1 MMEKGK
7 RLFGKKLSTEQAFWL
22 CLVNGASPVAAALL
36 SDRLC
41 GFLKPGTERLSAILV
56 VGILLGSLVLLL
68 DFFLILVPLDRLKKH
83 AALSFWEKPDE
94 DHTIVRLATSWAT
107 KEADILTFI
116 KILKEIL

>member
-56 VGILLGSLVLLL
+56 VGILLGSLVLPDPGSAGPPEKTGTGLVRPEEGGTAGCGVCGFGDWT
-68 DFFLILVPLDRLKKH
+68 DFFRNYASPS
-83 AALSFWEKPDE
+83 AADVQR
-94 DHTIVRLATSWAT
+94 I
-107 KEADILTFI
+107 
-116 KILKEIL
+116 